1 MKKLAARRW
10 LRRMGLLPLL
20 LLLMPAAA
28 RAALVDC
35 QPVSGR
41 FTVFLSEP
49 SGTLLSQ
56 PAQLRQFLQQLQF
69 ELDQNRDAR
78 WVQSP
83 GTDVRF
89 IACPGRVPA
98 LDGQDFGR
106 DIVDALHTRRVLLEV
121 WGLLSSAPGADG
133 KPQTQAQMNYLLV
146 PLQQAANEQA
156 GASAA
161 SALQRLRYPE
171 AGAAPTSDPVL
182 LIARPADIDAF
193 VASAF
198 GMKLL
203 RERSFE
209 LAHRNLCRA
218 GHLLAAIARRPL
230 TGRSRDDLARLREQV
245 RSSAGQ
251 AVSQA
256 KADAAYPRTGLLRLR
271 DATTPCDAEEQ

>member
-1 MKKLAARRW
+1 MRTKTIRW
-10 LRRMGLLPLL
+10 LLLPALL
-20 LLLMPAAA
+20 ALLPALG

-35 QPVSGR
+35 QPAAGR

-49 SGTLLSQ
+49 SGPLFTQ
-56 PAQLRQFLQQLQF
+56 PAQLRQFMQQLQF

-78 WVQSP
+78 WVLSP

-89 IACPGRVPA
+89 VACPGRAPA

-121 WGLLSSAPGADG
+121 WGLLSSGPGADG
-133 KPQTQAQMNYLLV
+133 RPQPQAQMNFLLV
-146 PLQQAANEQA
+146 PLQQAANEQ
-156 GASAA
+156 GASAAAGA

-182 LIARPADIDAF
+182 LIARPTDIDAF

-198 GMKLL
+198 GLKLL

-218 GHLLAAIARRPL
+218 GHLLGAIARRPL
-230 TGRSRDDLARLREQV
+230 AGRSRDDLARLREQV
-245 RSSAGQ
+245 RAAAGQ
-251 AVSQA
+251 AVAQA
-256 KADAAYPRTGLLRLR
+256 KADANYPKLGLLRLR
-271 DATTPCDAEEQ
+271 EPAQPCDAEEG

>member
-1 MKKLAARRW
+1 MRPSTRTSWLIAALALLA
-10 LRRMGLLPLL
+10 LR
-20 LLLMPAAA
+20 PAL
-28 RAALVDC
+28 AALVDC
-35 QPVSGR
+35 QPAAGR

-49 SGTLLSQ
+49 SGNLLAG
-56 PAQLRQFLQQLQF
+56 PAQARQFLQQLQF

-78 WVQSP
+78 WVLSP

-89 IACPGRVPA
+89 VACPGRAPA

-106 DIVDALHTRRVLLEV
+106 DVVDALHTRRVLLEV
-121 WGLLSSAPGADG
+121 WGLLSGSAGAEG
-133 KPQTQAQMNYLLV
+133 QAQPQAQMNYLLV

-156 GASAA
+156 STGASA
-161 SALQRLRYPE
+161 ALQRLRYPE

-230 TGRSRDDLARLREQV
+230 AGRSRDDLARLREQV
-245 RSSAGQ
+245 RAAAGQ
-251 AVSQA
+251 AVAQA
-256 KADAAYPRTGLLRLR
+256 RADAAYPRNGLLRLR
-271 DATTPCDAEEQ
+271 EPARPCDAEEE